1 MRTSRLSQALGAC
14 LGAVLANPSMSARA
28 ATPGPEADA
37 TTRLPIVPVVASE
50 AEDRPPARLGVE
62 VVIDRQRLD
71 AANTVTTADALR
83 YAPNLTIRSR
93 YIGDRNAIIGGRAA
107 GTLQSARSLV
117 YADGLLLS
125 DFLDSGYANPPRWDL
140 VGVGEIDR
148 VEVLYGPYSAR
159 YPGNSLGT
167 TVIVHTRMPRGLET
181 SARAQ
186 AFVQDF
192 SDAYGTDRDF
202 NGHALSAGIGNG
214 NGDGRWGWRLALDRI
229 DNRSQPMQ
237 YVIARP
243 GGDADAVVVVEGAT
257 ADRNPDGSPRLVVG
271 RSSLDHTRQNLAK
284 FVLGYAP
291 TDALS
296 ARLTVADW
304 RNDSDTRAETLLHDR
319 HGAPVYDGT
328 IDVGGRPYRISDGAF
343 SPRRS
348 REEHR
353 LFGLELGGRI
363 GVGWRW
369 DATASRYD
377 FGTSRDREASGPPP
391 LAATGG
397 PGSIVDADGSGWQTA
412 DLRATGPLGSTHQLD
427 MGLHADRYV
436 LDTRVHDADDW
447 RGARGA
453 LVRTFGGRSRTEA
466 AYLQDEW
473 NFATNWTATFGLRAE
488 RWRAYRGRRADAGT
502 ELAYPSRSRSA
513 LSPKAALAW
522 TFADA
527 WQVRASLGRAVRFP
541 TVGELFQGSI
551 SAGAIVNG
559 NPDLEPE
566 RDLAMDLSLEHA
578 IERGRWRVSL
588 FHHDLRDS
596 LYTQTDVSVT
606 PTVTNVQN
614 IGRVRL
620 AGIDAEFEC
629 RDVGID
635 GLDVYASI
643 AFNHSRTLEDRQF
656 PAAEGRDF
664 PRMPRTRAS
673 VQVDWR
679 FADGWDASLGGR
691 HSGRQYGTLDN
702 RDFVDTFGAV
712 SSYTVFDAKLRFQPA
727 PGWSASLGVD
737 NLTDERYWVYHPWPG
752 RTWYAELRW
761 DGA

>member
-1 MRTSRLSQALGAC
+1 
-14 LGAVLANPSMSARA
+14 
-28 ATPGPEADA
+28 
-37 TTRLPIVPVVASE
+37 
-50 AEDRPPARLGVE
+50 
-62 VVIDRQRLD
+62 
-71 AANTVTTADALR
+71 
-83 YAPNLTIRSR
+83 
-93 YIGDRNAIIGGRAA
+93 
-107 GTLQSARSLV
+107 
-117 YADGLLLS
+117 
-125 DFLDSGYANPPRWDL
+125 
-140 VGVGEIDR
+140 
-148 VEVLYGPYSAR
+148 
-159 YPGNSLGT
+159 
-167 TVIVHTRMPRGLET
+167 
-181 SARAQ
+181 
-186 AFVQDF
+186 
-192 SDAYGTDRDF
+192 
-202 NGHALSAGIGNG
+202 
-214 NGDGRWGWRLALDRI
+214 
-229 DNRSQPMQ
+229 
-237 YVIARP
+237 
-243 GGDADAVVVVEGAT
+243 VVVEGAT

-271 RSSLDHTRQNLAK
+271 RSSLDHKRQNLAK
-284 FVLGYAP
+284 FVLGFAP

-296 ARLTVADW
+296 ARLTLADW
-304 RNDSDTRAETLLHDR
+304 RNDSDIHAETLLHDGD
-319 HGAPVYDGT
+319 GAPVYDAT
-328 IDVGGRPYRISDGAF
+328 IDVGGRTHRISNGAF

-353 LFGLELGGRI
+353 LLGLELGGRI
-363 GVGWRW
+363 GAGWHW

-377 FGTSRDREASGPPP
+377 FATSRDREATLPPP
-391 LAATGG
+391 QAATGG
-397 PGSIVDADGSGWQTA
+397 PGTIADADGSGWQTA
-412 DLRATGPLGSTHQLD
+412 DLRATGPLGTTHQLD

-436 LDTRVHDADDW
+436 LDTRVHDAGDW
-447 RGARGA
+447 RGAPAA
-453 LVRTFGGRSRTEA
+453 LARAFGGRSRTDA
-466 AYLQDEW
+466 AYVQDEW
-473 NFATNWTATFGLRAE
+473 TFATDWTATLGLRAE
-488 RWRAYRGRRADAGT
+488 RWRAYQGRRADAGT
-502 ELAYPSRSRSA
+502 ELAYPSRSRNA

-614 IGRVRL
+614 IGRGRL
-620 AGIDAEFEC
+620 AGIDAEFER

-643 AFNHSRTLEDRQF
+643 AFNRSRTLEDRQF

-679 FADGWDASLGGR
+679 FADGWNASLGGR

-712 SSYTVFDAKLRFQPA
+712 SSYTVFDAKLRFRPA
-727 PGWSASLGVD
+727 PEWTASLGVD

-761 DGA
+761 NSG